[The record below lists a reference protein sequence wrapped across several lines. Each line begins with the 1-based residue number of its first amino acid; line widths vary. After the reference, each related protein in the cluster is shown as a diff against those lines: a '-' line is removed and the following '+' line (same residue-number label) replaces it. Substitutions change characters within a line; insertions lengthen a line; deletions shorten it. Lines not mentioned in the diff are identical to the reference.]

1 MYTEGKSVFQMHL
14 IFLLTQVGQKKS
26 LPKKSLHYSP
36 KQPIKAVIRLSTIPF
51 PPPLY
56 SSSVLSLSLCL
67 LKGLST

>member
-14 IFLLTQVGQKKS
+14 IFLLTQGGGS
-26 LPKKSLHYSP
+26 LPKKSLHYFS
-36 KQPIKAVIRLSTIPF
+36 KQPIKAVIRPFPLHYSF

>member
-14 IFLLTQVGQKKS
+14 IFLLTQVGGGGS

-36 KQPIKAVIRLSTIPF
+36 KQPIKAVIRPFPLHYSF

-56 SSSVLSLSLCL
+56 SSSVLSLCVS
-67 LKGLST
+67 